1 MCYSLLV
8 QCAFCLLQGL
18 FGHKMM
24 GPKVLHLVGSPTD
37 TFNFEMSLMYSRSLI
52 NAKYQSAKDH
62 VNSFAVV
69 HPNGSWSFPSNL
81 EKDLTTIKQ
90 KQKQKITTCGAM
102 SVVELL
108 RPDCVVNHILCQKR
122 SHYIG
127 LFEVLGIPVIGV
139 DSQVCA
145 NITDKGTSR
154 AVLVQGG
161 VNVPPGQVLVRADIQ
176 DDYRRAA
183 VRPCYTEGYPAVVKP
198 TRMENSVGVEVV
210 RSEEELGAALERAFS
225 YGDSVLVDQFIAGR
239 EVRCGAV
246 ELVPGQVT
254 PLEVLEYCV
263 DPDGIRKFE
272 DKLEEENGQLRQA
285 ASTKT
290 WLMDARQEEALRRRV
305 QAVATRVHAVMGCT
319 DFSQIDCRYRSL
331 QLAQS
336 WSILSV

>member
-1 MCYSLLV
+1 
-8 QCAFCLLQGL
+8 
-18 FGHKMM
+18 
-24 GPKVLHLVGSPTD
+24 
-37 TFNFEMSLMYSRSLI
+37 
-52 NAKYQSAKDH
+52 
-62 VNSFAVV
+62 
-69 HPNGSWSFPSNL
+69 
-81 EKDLTTIKQ
+81 
-90 KQKQKITTCGAM
+90 M

-319 DFSQIDCRYRSL
+319 DFSQIDCRISSTGEVYVLEVNSFCSFGPLSL
-331 QLAQS
+331 IPKLARNLG
-336 WSILSV
+336 LSPALLYSTMVDNAVRRKRLLECGRDGGEVVAVGA